1 MVDLEA
7 ARRGPVVFYLEM
19 ACNGMFGNDPTG
31 GIRAP
36 KPDRTFPVRFAVV
49 AATARG
55 DR

>member
-7 ARRGPVVFYLEM
+7 AQRGPVMFYMEM

-36 KPDRTFPVRFAVV
+36 KPDRTFPVRFAE
-49 AATARG
+49 AALTNQG
-55 DR
+55 NH